1 MHRELELLVDA
12 GMSPSDAIHASTGRA
27 AEALGVSH
35 RGTIEP
41 GKQADLVIVRG
52 NLAEDIRMI
61 REIESIILSGRRYDR
76 AELLEEVSALASVES
91 TNQ

>member
-1 MHRELELLVDA
+1 MVLGVSGWSLPRTRHWT
-12 GMSPSDAIHASTGRA
+12 SSASTGRA